1 MERISPGKRFLKNQ
15 NFDGTN
21 SNGTNA
27 AGNTSGSQKTDGVK
41 TADETKVAGS
51 AMMFLFAFVDVVL
64 AFWALRLKHR
74 RGEK

>member
-1 MERISPGKRFLKNQ
+1 MVEMAGASGS
-15 NFDGTN
+15 DGTN
-21 SNGTNA
+21 SNGIKYCRKCIW
-27 AGNTSGSQKTDGVK
+27 SQKTNGVK

-51 AMMFLFAFVDVVL
+51 AMMFLFAFADVVL